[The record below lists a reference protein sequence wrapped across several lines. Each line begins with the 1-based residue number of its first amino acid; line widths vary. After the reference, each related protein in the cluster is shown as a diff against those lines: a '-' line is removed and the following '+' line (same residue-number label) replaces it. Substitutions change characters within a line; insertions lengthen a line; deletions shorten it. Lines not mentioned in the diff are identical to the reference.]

1 MITKCIVYNIKN
13 VTGLNK
19 KIFLSDSG
27 GSKLCCVINID
38 DNIQS
43 LCDDIPLML
52 GCLIV
57 ILKFNDGTIIIT
69 GIINRYVIDII
80 KNEIDNIRALIFS
93 DYISQNYYSDGL
105 HDVYNNKIGKY
116 DINDMCKYEDL
127 FKFIPLMKKLKYLHV
142 IEYNMLNYNIEN
154 EIYNLLVYNDCDH
167 IQIENTGLSEEF
179 LIKLLSENKL
189 NIINI
194 HKEYNVMK
202 ILNLLKFFN
211 TSVKNVHIY
220 FKSVEKTIVIVKE
233 IYNIINI
240 SVNPILFEF
249 IRNDGE
255 TCVKDELYI
264 VAVNRELKKF
274 ISDRKFPS
282 KVFSFGEVLDYD
294 VMLGFDF

>member
-1 MITKCIVYNIKN
+1 
-13 VTGLNK
+13 
-19 KIFLSDSG
+19 
-27 GSKLCCVINID
+27 
-38 DNIQS
+38 
-43 LCDDIPLML
+43 
-52 GCLIV
+52 
-57 ILKFNDGTIIIT
+57 
-69 GIINRYVIDII
+69 
-80 KNEIDNIRALIFS
+80 
-93 DYISQNYYSDGL
+93 
-105 HDVYNNKIGKY
+105 
-116 DINDMCKYEDL
+116 
-127 FKFIPLMKKLKYLHV
+127 MKKLKYLHV